1 MNNKTIAILMT
12 APNMEVAEKIA
23 EILVKSKL
31 AACVNISSPIR
42 SIYFWGGKLISDNEV
57 MMVAKTRVDLFGDEF
72 IEAVKN
78 IHPYQVPEIIA
89 LPILD
94 GSDDYLAWICDVTK
108 K

>member
-1 MNNKTIAILMT
+1 MMT
-12 APNMEVAEKIA
+12 APSLKVAKKIA

-42 SIYFWGGKLISDNEV
+42 SIYFWEGKLNSDDEV
-57 MMVAKTRVDLFGDEF
+57 MMVAKTRADLFGDEF
-72 IEAVKN
+72 IQAVKN

-94 GSDDYLAWICDVTK
+94 GSADYLTWICDVTK
-108 K
+108 N